1 MSLLFPKF
9 TPVQT
14 VLYLVS
20 LVVCFVFRGE
30 SGDVLFSIDPI
41 TAGLIIATATAA
53 SATPGIIKGVQAKKA
68 MKRYD
73 KSPEAKALRKEQ
85 KAARK
90 RLKKGCYGLSEA
102 ERRQGVGEARR
113 TYDADTKTAAAN
125 IARDSQNPFA
135 AGRKRQ
141 LTDALTA
148 GAADAAA
155 ASRSQQQALHS
166 QVSAAEQTADRGII
180 QTAAAQRQAAEQ
192 GIAAANTAI
201 GSGIASGVGTGIG
214 AGTQAYAAGAFNPN
228 RPAQAAAV
236 GETVAAQPQAGG
248 AQGQTVPAAGTN
260 PQTVVT

>member
-41 TAGLIIATATAA
+41 TAGLIIAGAA
-53 SATPGIIKGVQAKKA
+53 AAGAAPQIIKGVQAKKA

-73 KSPEAKALRKEQ
+73 KSAEAKALRKEQ

-90 RLKKGCYGLSEA
+90 RLKKGDYGLSEA
-102 ERRQGVGEARR
+102 EMRKGVGETRR
-113 TYDADTKTAAAN
+113 TYEADTKTAAAN
-125 IARDSQNPFA
+125 IARGSQNPFA
-135 AGRKRQ
+135 AGRKAQ
-141 LTDALTA
+141 LTDALRA
-148 GAADAAA
+148 GSADAAA
-155 ASRSQQQALHS
+155 KSRSQQQALHS
-166 QVSAAEQTADRGII
+166 QVRAAEQTADRGVI

-201 GSGIASGVGTGIG
+201 GSGIASGAGSLISG
-214 AGTQAYAAGAFNPN
+214 GTQAYAGGAFNPN
-228 RPAQAAAV
+228 RAAQAQGAA
-236 GETVAAQPQAGG
+236 EQLSG
-248 AQGQTVPAAGTN
+248 APMANLPTDQTVPAAGA
-260 PQTVVT
+260 QK